1 MDNIG
6 FVLLSVAMFAH
17 MAYRWKHQYRGIPY
31 FPVFLLLSAF
41 LMYAAPNLPPLEKE
55 EPPTDPIVRFR

>member
-1 MDNIG
+1 MDNVE
-6 FVLLSVAMFAH
+6 FVLLGMAMFAH
-17 MAYRWKHQYRGIPY
+17 MAYRWKHQCHGFPY

-55 EPPTDPIVRFR
+55 GNPTVPIVRFP